1 MVMTISRL
9 RRGALAALV
18 LIAATAAQAAT
29 HMVRNTNDSGDGSL
43 RAALKDASKGDSILF
58 ASNVSGEIALD
69 DSLDMDT
76 DVSIKGPG
84 AGVLTVQARKG
95 VAVSVSNDV
104 TITGLTIAGGETAL
118 LLEKGGKLILIES
131 EVENSSGNGIENHGG
146 KLTLLRSTVA
156 RNHAVGVVNESGTTT
171 CDNSTVADNGG
182 TGIAADEGKLLV
194 TSCTIAGN
202 AGTGIENREAE
213 VMVQNS
219 IVARNL
225 QGCVGRVRSAG
236 YNLTDDQRC
245 GFADTGDVTT
255 DDPRIG
261 NLARNGG
268 PTLTA
273 APTSGSPAIDGGD
286 PAGCT
291 DPASGG
297 LLSVDQRN
305 LRRPA
310 GGRCDI
316 GAVETQPVVAG
327 TVVNRILALVDG
339 DPITVY
345 ELKDFAGGDPRLRQA
360 FATDQGA
367 VLDLL
372 ITKHLIEKEV
382 QAHGIVVQ
390 DADVDKYIDNIKKR
404 NQIDDF
410 QLDAAL
416 EQQGLNRERY
426 RTQVREELQR
436 AQLINREIRGKV
448 SVSPE
453 EVERYNKEH
462 GEEPSADAKINISQ
476 IFLRLPAD
484 APADEVASVEAHAN
498 KIYDE
503 LKHGAD
509 FAEVAQRESQ
519 DGAAKTGGKLGAFKP
534 GELREDLED
543 AVKGLKPGQFSKPV
557 RGSTGIHIVRL
568 DEVAGTTEPGK
579 AAANADT
586 DAIKEQL
593 YAKALEDRYNRWL
606 KEDLRQR
613 HHVEIR
619 P

>member
-1 MVMTISRL
+1 M
-9 RRGALAALV
+9 
-18 LIAATAAQAAT
+18 
-29 HMVRNTNDSGDGSL
+29 
-43 RAALKDASKGDSILF
+43 
-58 ASNVSGEIALD
+58 
-69 DSLDMDT
+69 
-76 DVSIKGPG
+76 
-84 AGVLTVQARKG
+84 
-95 VAVSVSNDV
+95 
-104 TITGLTIAGGETAL
+104 
-118 LLEKGGKLILIES
+118 
-131 EVENSSGNGIENHGG
+131 
-146 KLTLLRSTVA
+146 
-156 RNHAVGVVNESGTTT
+156 
-171 CDNSTVADNGG
+171 
-182 TGIAADEGKLLV
+182 
-194 TSCTIAGN
+194 
-202 AGTGIENREAE
+202 
-213 VMVQNS
+213 
-219 IVARNL
+219 
-225 QGCVGRVRSAG
+225 
-236 YNLTDDQRC
+236 
-245 GFADTGDVTT
+245 
-255 DDPRIG
+255 
-261 NLARNGG
+261 
-268 PTLTA
+268 
-273 APTSGSPAIDGGD
+273 
-286 PAGCT
+286 
-291 DPASGG
+291 
-297 LLSVDQRN
+297 
-305 LRRPA
+305 
-310 GGRCDI
+310 
-316 GAVETQPVVAG
+316 VAG

-462 GEEPSADAKINISQ
+462 GDEPSADAKINISQ

-484 APADEVASVEAHAN
+484 APADEVASVEAQAN

-534 GELREDLED
+534 GELREDLEN